1 MVTHS
6 YTWEQPELSSLLIV
20 FSLTSSSFPGCP
32 LVPFPF
38 SLPLLPFPSPYS
50 LSLLPSPF
58 PSCLFPL
65 PISCLCSSC
74 ALLPSLFPCSVAVF
88 VPVFVMFFVSEVK
101 IIHHCLPALLVL
113 RCPATGACLKSPR
126 AAFRFHYTSKS
137 LTHLCSKEHISC
149 SPLMRRDQSR

>member
-20 FSLTSSSFPGCP
+20 FSLTSSSFPVAP
-32 LVPFPF
+32 LYRFPFPF
-38 SLPLLPFPSPYS
+38 SLLPFPSPFPFS
-50 LSLLPSPF
+50 LSQLPLSF
-58 PSCLFPL
+58 AHFLSLEFLCPS
-65 PISCLCSSC
+65 
-74 ALLPSLFPCSVAVF
+74 ALLPCSAAVF
-88 VPVFVMFFVSEVK
+88 APVFVMFFVSEVK

-113 RCPATGACLKSPR
+113 RCPGTVACLKSPR

-149 SPLMRRDQSR
+149 GPLMRRDQSR